1 MRDLKF
7 RSWDKITKQYYA
19 VKGLEYDDDG
29 NLDEV
34 YLAGLK
40 ISESNPVFNLRKPSD
55 VILEQSTGLKDKNC
69 KEIYEGDIIREK
81 WFDEDVRL
89 GENRVGKVEYF
100 TDGFVCW
107 FVGGR
112 LMQLGML
119 VGSHIEVIGNIY
131 ENKELLKEKNEH

>member
-1 MRDLKF
+1 MREIKF
-7 RSWDKITKQYYA
+7 RAWDKITKQYYA
-19 VKGLEYDDDG
+19 VKGLEYDDG

-69 KEIYEGDIIREK
+69 KEIYEGDIVDDGYSLICEIRWSEH
-81 WFDEDVRL
+81 FTAFEAIN
-89 GENRVGKVEYF
+89 EN
-100 TDGFVCW
+100 DGYVSNIW
-107 FVGGR
+107 FVAKYG
-112 LMQLGML
+112 
-119 VGSHIEVIGNIY
+119 EVIGNIH

>member
-1 MRDLKF
+1 MRELKF
-7 RSWDKITKQYYA
+7 RVWNNRYNEFVRPDYGLIGFCYPLDGRIAALTTSGEPMEGCIIEQY
-19 VKGLEYDDDG
+19 
-29 NLDEV
+29 
-34 YLAGLK
+34 
-40 ISESNPVFNLRKPSD
+40 
-55 VILEQSTGLKDKNC
+55 TGLKDKSG

-119 VGSHIEVIGNIY
+119 VGSHIEVIGNIH
-131 ENKELLKEKNEH
+131 ETPELLGGKE